1 MKVLKFSEY
10 GKEKENSQPEELN
23 EIGGFLDAIV
33 RFFKG
38 MFDLFNDKKVKKEAE
53 ESNKNFMEIENDDEI
68 SDEELEEEIDVKRV
82 RKVSE
87 TMNKNIKTRVET
99 DEEKGIRTSKD
110 LAASLASWL
119 GMLFVYEESLNMP
132 IVVKMTKNPELAKR
146 FTVPAHEYAVGDLP
160 LNDWY
165 KQKECKPDPKVL
177 KAFENVS
184 KLEPD
189 KKKDQVKQLAESL
202 IQYVVKSKE
211 ENVKRFKA
219 QEKEYLDELHAG
231 LAAMAKGL
239 IEAMYSVIK
248 NTQDAKVSEVI
259 ATEIITK
266 RKRKGTK
273 KDTKPG
279 EEKPEASKKPAA
291 KTASKSSGETR
302 SRKGTKKTVSTK
314 TTQTT

>member
-1 MKVLKFSEY
+1 
-10 GKEKENSQPEELN
+10 
-23 EIGGFLDAIV
+23 
-33 RFFKG
+33 
-38 MFDLFNDKKVKKEAE
+38 
-53 ESNKNFMEIENDDEI
+53 
-68 SDEELEEEIDVKRV
+68 
-82 RKVSE
+82 
-87 TMNKNIKTRVET
+87 
-99 DEEKGIRTSKD
+99 
-110 LAASLASWL
+110 
-119 GMLFVYEESLNMP
+119 
-132 IVVKMTKNPELAKR
+132 
-146 FTVPAHEYAVGDLP
+146 
-160 LNDWY
+160 
-165 KQKECKPDPKVL
+165 VL

-302 SRKGTKKTVSTK
+302 SRKGTKKTASTK